1 MEIVISCISKAIISN
16 MNTKTGNEFQ
26 WNLLSDFKKQFSEK
40 YFEKILKWKNNFKFR
55 SEYIQ
60 LKLNK

>member
-1 MEIVISCISKAIISN
+1 MEIVISCLSKAIFSN

-26 WNLLSDFKKQFSEK
+26 WNSLSDFKKQFSVK
-40 YFEKILKWKNNFKFR
+40 CFEKILKWKNNFIFR